1 MIRSGKEITNV
12 YTGIRSE
19 IPLTPS
25 EIRFVSDYLLSI
37 DTDMNKVVFSDY
49 KRTAY
54 LEKFDAYIIGT
65 DVKPLEHYKHGV
77 KNANQRI
84 SIKGTLAHEVI
95 GHREAHIRGW
105 TQNDDILEEV
115 QASIRAARFG
125 QDLSNRERMTLL
137 MDARARLGNE
147 RRLKDVRDFLHIDE
161 R

>member
-1 MIRSGKEITNV
+1 MTRDEEKITDI
-12 YTGIRSE
+12 YTEIRSE
-19 IPLTPS
+19 LPLTPS
-25 EIRFVSDYLLSI
+25 EIRFVTEYLLSLN
-37 DTDMNKVVFSDY
+37 TDMNKVVFSDY
-49 KRTAY
+49 QRTAY

-65 DVKPLEHYKHGV
+65 DVKPIEHFKQGV

-95 GHREAHIRGW
+95 GHREAHIKGW
-105 TQNDDILEEV
+105 TQNDDVLEEV

-125 QDLSNRERMTLL
+125 QDLSNCERLTLL

-147 RRLKDVRDFLHIDE
+147 RQLKDVRGFLHIDE